1 MMVDVV
7 IEEDCGN
14 APKQALIKD
23 WLVSLAT
30 GDTEAV
36 TSQFSGDARWD
47 IVCSRTFIP
56 EYLVPKRYG

>member
-30 GDTEAV
+30 GEIDAV
-36 TSQFSGDARWD
+36 TSQLAEDARWN
-47 IVCSRTFIP
+47 VAGSRTFIP
-56 EYLVPKRYG
+56 EYPVPKRYG

>member
-30 GDTEAV
+30 GEIDAV
-36 TSQFSGDARWD
+36 TSQLAEDARWN
-47 IVCSRTFIP
+47 VVGSRTFIP
-56 EYLVPKRYG
+56 EYPVPKRYG